1 MDKSNAA
8 MTDAKLRLTIAIRER
23 AYLEG
28 DQQTVKECEAMI
40 DEHYREGCAKAAKYM
55 GAHRLRVP
63 REYFLMIGQEN

>member
-1 MDKSNAA
+1 

-28 DQQTVKECEAMI
+28 DQQTVKECDSQI

-55 GAHRLRVP
+55 GAHKLTVP
-63 REYFLMIGQEN
+63 KEYYLMIGQEN